1 MTTVSPPAVRL
12 RRPGWR
18 DPRLLGGLVLVALSV
33 ALGGYAVAAA
43 GRTVPV
49 LATPSALV
57 PGDEVDLDAL
67 VVRQVRLA
75 EAGDLYL
82 RADRPGEGDLVAVR
96 TVGPGEIVPRAAL
109 APATALD
116 VRSVSVTSR
125 AALSEQVVPGA
136 SVDLWFVPDAGAG
149 DPPGEPRQL
158 ATGLTVAEVSDPGGA
173 FSVSGAAAVHV
184 LVPVDRLPEVLGALA
199 ADGAVE
205 VVPVAGV
212 VP

>member
-49 LATPSALV
+49 LATASALV
-57 PGDEVDLDAL
+57 PGDAVDPDAL
-67 VVRQVRLA
+67 VVREVRLA

-82 RADRPGEGDLVAVR
+82 RADRPADADLVAVR
-96 TVGPGEIVPRAAL
+96 TVGPGEIVPLAAVAPAAAL
-109 APATALD
+109 DL
-116 VRSVSVTSR
+116 RSVTVTSR

-136 SVDLWFVPDAGAG
+136 SVDLWFVPDAGTT
-149 DPPGEPRQL
+149 DPAQEPRQL

-173 FSVSGAAAVHV
+173 FSVGGVSTVHV
-184 LVPVDRLPEVLGALA
+184 LVPADQLPEVLGALA
-199 ADGAVE
+199 ADGSVE